1 MAEIR
6 KNAPEIKYGG
16 KKECSTNQVEIWK
29 NVLEIKDGGRF
40 ERVIWKSKMADISEK
55 VLEIKH
61 SGH

>member
-1 MAEIR
+1 MLLKLNMAER
-6 KNAPEIKYGG
+6 
-16 KKECSTNQVEIWK
+16 K